1 VYYLTE
7 DVDDDA
13 RALAAAENVP
23 DEVEAGVFGRQVL
36 SFKAMLWDLIFT
48 EDRKESIELAD
59 TISQAVAR
67 RLGMKLLGV
76 KGAPFVVL
84 KGARMPAVLVEVGYL
99 SNGGGEL
106 KLKDPSYRQK
116 MSEAIAEG
124 IMDFK
129 GYAEG
134 SGQDPS

>member
-1 VYYLTE
+1 
-7 DVDDDA
+7 
-13 RALAAAENVP
+13 
-23 DEVEAGVFGRQVL
+23 
-36 SFKAMLWDLIFT
+36 
-48 EDRKESIELAD
+48 
-59 TISQAVAR
+59 
-67 RLGMKLLGV
+67 LGV